1 MVDKRFLEMMYQQW
15 MQGNDYYA
23 SQWLD
28 FAQLAANYNRT
39 NIEEVLEVLNTCQWF
54 KK

>member
-15 MQGNDYYA
+15 IQGNEFYA
-23 SQWLD
+23 SRWLD
-28 FAQLAANYNRT
+28 FAQLAANHNRT
-39 NIEEVLEVLNTCQWF
+39 TTEEILKILDTCLWF

>member
-15 MQGNDYYA
+15 LQGNEFYA
-23 SQWLD
+23 TRWME
-28 FAQLAANYNRT
+28 FVNLAAHHNRT
-39 NIEEVLEVLNTCQWF
+39 TIEEILKILETCQWF

>member
-15 MQGNDYYA
+15 IQGNEFYA
-23 SQWLD
+23 SRWLD
-28 FAQLAANYNRT
+28 FAQLAANHNRT
-39 NIEEVLEVLNTCQWF
+39 TIEEILKVLDTCLWF